1 MNRIDSIVFDL
12 GKVLLDWDP
21 RYFYRQ
27 HFPGDHDGLEAF
39 VRDIVPSSWIVSMDA
54 GKPSSVAIAERQRE
68 HPDHAHLIGLWM
80 QGWGQMLRGEI
91 AGTAQILRELKARK
105 LRLYA
110 LTNFSMETFP
120 LAQQRCASLRLFDD
134 TVVSAEAGLIKP
146 DPRIY
151 AYTEKRCGL
160 VPGNTLFIDDLEVNV
175 AGARKAGWHAL
186 QFVSPE
192 ALRASLSQMAL
203 LPGGEPGR

>member
-1 MNRIDSIVFDL
+1 MNSIDSIVFDL

-21 RYFYRQ
+21 RYFYQQ

-39 VRDIVPSSWIVSMDA
+39 VRDIVPSSWIVGMDA

-68 HPDHAHLIGLWM
+68 HPRFAHLIGLWM

-91 AGTAQILRELKARK
+91 AGTAQILRELKARE
-105 LRLYA
+105 LRLHA

-120 LAQQRCASLRLFDD
+120 IAQQRCPTLKLFEDI
-134 TVVSAEAGLIKP
+134 VVSAEAGLIKP

-151 AYTEKRCGL
+151 AYAEKRCGL
-160 VPGNTLFIDDLEVNV
+160 IPANTLFIDDLEVNV
-175 AGARKAGWHAL
+175 AAAREAGWHAV

-192 ALRASLSQMAL
+192 ALRASLSQLAL
-203 LPGGEPGR
+203 LPGGAALR

>member
-1 MNRIDSIVFDL
+1 MTRIDSIVFDL

-21 RYFYRQ
+21 RYFYQQ
-27 HFPGDHDGLEAF
+27 HFPDDHDGLEGF
-39 VRDIVPSSWIVSMDA
+39 VRNIVPGSWIVSMDA
-54 GKPSSVAIAERQRE
+54 GKPSSAAIAERQRE

-91 AGTAQILRELKARK
+91 AGTAQILRELKARE

-120 LAQQRCASLRLFDD
+120 LAQQRCPTLALFDD
-134 TVVSAEAGLIKP
+134 IVVSAEIGLIKP

-151 AYTEKRCGL
+151 AYTERRCRL
-160 VPGNTLFIDDLEVNV
+160 TPTNTLFIDDLEVNV
-175 AGARKAGWHAL
+175 AAARTAGWHAE

-192 ALRASLSQMAL
+192 GLRASLSQLAL
-203 LPGGEPGR
+203 LPGGAP

>member
-1 MNRIDSIVFDL
+1 MKNIDSIVFDL

-21 RYFYRQ
+21 RYFYQQ
-27 HFPGDHDGLEAF
+27 HFPGDRDALEAF
-39 VRDIVPSSWIVSMDA
+39 VRDIVPSSWIGSMDA

-68 HPDHAHLIGLWM
+68 HPGHAHLIGLWM

-91 AGTAQILRELKARK
+91 AGTAQILQELKARE

-120 LAQQRCASLRLFDD
+120 VAQQRCPSLALFEDI
-134 TVVSAEAGLIKP
+134 VVSAEAGLIKP

-151 AYTEKRCGL
+151 AYTEERCRL

-175 AGARKAGWHAL
+175 TAARRAGWHAL

-192 ALRASLSQMAL
+192 ALRASLSQLSL
-203 LPGGEPGR
+203 LPGSGS